1 MSDRVSL
8 RDGRFIGIQVALTV
22 IAEEL
27 NLRGVLIT
35 TGFRYLSDLWQFGP
49 FFNFANRAGTAASRV
64 FVFVGGI
71 DVAKSDSI
79 LRNRVGLV
87 DSNDTV
93 PVSMGG
99 TGGKLP
105 ADARKNL
112 SAASSGNN
120 NDITGLTGISTVLAP
135 AAGNPNGGIIT
146 TKATNSTSTSFVTK
160 GFTQRYG
167 TDSWTMNASFGAY
180 INGSGS
186 AAACGPYIG
195 TFDSGSFGSFWYFIQ
210 GGSVIQTNNG
220 NITPV
225 ASDERVKNI
234 VREIT
239 EDEAV
244 AFITGLKPIR
254 YATLIS
260 ST

>member
-1 MSDRVSL
+1 MIPPL
-8 RDGRFIGIQVALTV
+8 
-22 IAEEL
+22 
-27 NLRGVLIT
+27 
-35 TGFRYLSDLWQFGP
+35 GF
-49 FFNFANRAGTAASRV
+49 
-64 FVFVGGI
+64 
-71 DVAKSDSI
+71 
-79 LRNRVGLV
+79 
-87 DSNDTV
+87 
-93 PVSMGG
+93 
-99 TGGKLP
+99 
-105 ADARKNL
+105 
-112 SAASSGNN
+112 
-120 NDITGLTGISTVLAP
+120 P
-135 AAGNPNGGIIT
+135 AAGASTVDIPVSPVISLLFPDEAAERFLRASAGNFPPVPPMLTGT
-146 TKATNSTSTSFVTK
+146 VSLLSTKPTNSTSTSFVTK